1 MPQKGKNI
9 YQRKDGRWEGRY
21 IKGRTE
27 AGKAVYG
34 YVYAHTYEEVTKKRD
49 EAADGVDPE
58 KLKKNVPKKDSAEA
72 VAIEWLYS
80 LKPQIKKSTFC
91 KYHTSIYC
99 YIIPE
104 LGQKDI
110 NDISVMDLQNFCNN
124 LFSTTK
130 TRSKPLSSKTVSD
143 TMSVMRRIL
152 HYAYIHGYQP
162 ACNGREIVIR
172 KTAPDIVVLSA
183 SDQRIL
189 CKYLFEHKSHRNLG
203 ILICLFTGIR
213 VGDDDDKIRLN
224 QRKPS
229 KYKGLSR
236 FGPEKNLQRINKFM
250 KERPTFYKK
259 LIQMKENFRFYLR
272 CFYCITKVV
281 ILQFNSEKQDR
292 ISS

>member
-124 LFSTTK
+124 LF
-130 TRSKPLSSKTVSD
+130 
-143 TMSVMRRIL
+143 
-152 HYAYIHGYQP
+152 HYQDP
-162 ACNGREIVIR
+162 V
-172 KTAPDIVVLSA
+172 KTAILKNSIRYHVGHEKDPSLRLYPRISA
-183 SDQRIL
+183 SL
-189 CKYLFEHKSHRNLG
+189 
-203 ILICLFTGIR
+203 
-213 VGDDDDKIRLN
+213 
-224 QRKPS
+224 
-229 KYKGLSR
+229 
-236 FGPEKNLQRINKFM
+236 
-250 KERPTFYKK
+250 
-259 LIQMKENFRFYLR
+259 
-272 CFYCITKVV
+272 
-281 ILQFNSEKQDR
+281 
-292 ISS
+292 

>member
-27 AGKAVYG
+27 TGKAVYG

-91 KYHTSIYC
+91 KYHTLIYS

-110 NDISVMDLQNFCNN
+110 NNISVMDLQNFCNN

-130 TRSKPLSSKTVSD
+130 TRSKPLSS
-143 TMSVMRRIL
+143 
-152 HYAYIHGYQP
+152 
-162 ACNGREIVIR
+162 
-172 KTAPDIVVLSA
+172 
-183 SDQRIL
+183 
-189 CKYLFEHKSHRNLG
+189 
-203 ILICLFTGIR
+203 
-213 VGDDDDKIRLN
+213 
-224 QRKPS
+224 
-229 KYKGLSR
+229 
-236 FGPEKNLQRINKFM
+236 
-250 KERPTFYKK
+250 
-259 LIQMKENFRFYLR
+259 R
-272 CFYCITKVV
+272 C
-281 ILQFNSEKQDR
+281 
-292 ISS
+292 